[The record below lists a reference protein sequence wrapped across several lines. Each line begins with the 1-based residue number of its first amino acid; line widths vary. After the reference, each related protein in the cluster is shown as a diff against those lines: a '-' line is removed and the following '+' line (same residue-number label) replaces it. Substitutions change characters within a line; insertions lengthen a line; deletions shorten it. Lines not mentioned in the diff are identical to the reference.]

1 MTNTDISISAT
12 AALFMK
18 HRLASPSRLLPDLII
33 IRHTAYQSLLFRKP
47 ILLTLIITLQRS
59 VKNQSRQW
67 QIIRAS
73 GVVLPHSHGARGL
86 TAEIAAHANVL
97 GIYRPG

>member
-33 IRHTAYQSLLFRKP
+33 IRHTAYESLRCDPAGQLH
-47 ILLTLIITLQRS
+47 
-59 VKNQSRQW
+59 RQ
-67 QIIRAS
+67 
-73 GVVLPHSHGARGL
+73 
-86 TAEIAAHANVL
+86 E
-97 GIYRPG
+97 